1 MASGDEKPFRKV
13 VLVKLPEGLEQIGF
27 LTRDAFDEH
36 PEIGAD
42 KVAVYLPMSYQ
53 LGGFTVLVPADQVRE
68 VSMTVEEAL
77 RFCVTAGVS
86 RPEEV

>member
-1 MASGDEKPFRKV
+1 
-13 VLVKLPEGLEQIGF
+13 
-27 LTRDAFDEH
+27 
-36 PEIGAD
+36 
-42 KVAVYLPMSYQ
+42 MSYQ